1 MQPGE
6 MCQCGNRNSGFL
18 LCSPAIFEDLE
29 FNIKCALALIL
40 QDKEKQFGTTAE
52 KSGLSAELKEC
63 VDAHYS
69 VCWAAEGLARSTSA
83 RRLCFIGEPWKL
95 QGCGKHVENTG
106 KTELL

>member
-29 FNIKCALALIL
+29 FNMKCAFALIL

-63 VDAHYS
+63 VDARYS
-69 VCWAAEGLARSTSA
+69 VCWAAEVLGWLKVYLLTGYASLGS
-83 RRLCFIGEPWKL
+83 L
-95 QGCGKHVENTG
+95 GCCKHVEDTG